1 MMMMSGRRW
10 LASKKV
16 TSAAAPKM
24 REELAALGEQ
34 IGCDIDPDAIR
45 GRELNRAWRR
55 VGDAAKG
62 SSDDPGAPGWCNRCA
77 MGIEDIPGLPEPLKK
92 LIQVVSYGVGAVAR
106 PWLLRKDDKM
116 LSDANKV
123 LEAGGLPVGTVDLE
137 SLTAQVAA
145 RVTYQEAK
153 RQRNLGQIV
162 EEAQKALPE
171 SVSTEPV
178 DSDWINRFFTSAQDI
193 SNEQMQ
199 HVWGRLLAGEVTMPG
214 SFSLR
219 ALDCLRNLTS
229 ADARVFSL
237 ACEFALYDDSGTAF
251 LISPYPAPLSG
262 LVVHMSGPRSIS
274 EQASKFR
281 QLYESKGL
289 DYQHIQLLS
298 ELGLIRFSREE
309 ECRFKSEFPASFRA
323 SVRVGPR
330 TLVVEKEDP
339 EATLTMPSMSLTS
352 VGRELF
358 RLHTPAANLEF
369 EALLVQAIENA
380 GFQVRWEPSP
390 SKGAAGM

>member
-1 MMMMSGRRW
+1 
-10 LASKKV
+10 
-16 TSAAAPKM
+16 
-24 REELAALGEQ
+24 
-34 IGCDIDPDAIR
+34 
-45 GRELNRAWRR
+45 
-55 VGDAAKG
+55 
-62 SSDDPGAPGWCNRCA
+62 
-77 MGIEDIPGLPEPLKK
+77 MGIEDTLGLPEPLKK

-106 PWLLRKDDKM
+106 PWLLQKDDKM

-123 LEAGGLPVGTVDLE
+123 LEAGGLPAGTVDLE
-137 SLTAQVAA
+137 TLTTQVAA

-153 RQRNLGQIV
+153 RQRNLGRIV

-199 HVWGRLLAGEVTMPG
+199 HVWGRLLAGEVTIPG

-229 ADARVFSL
+229 ADASAFSL
-237 ACEFALYDDSGTAF
+237 ACQFALYDDAGSAF

-262 LVVHMSGPRSIS
+262 LVVRVSGPRPIR
-274 EQASKFR
+274 EQTSNFR
-281 QLYESKGL
+281 QLYESRGL
-289 DYQHIQLLS
+289 DYQRIQLLS
-298 ELGLIRFSREE
+298 ELGLLRFAREE
-309 ECRFKSEFPASFRA
+309 ACSFKSESPASFRA

-339 EATLTMPSMSLTS
+339 ETSLTMPSMSLTS
-352 VGRELF
+352 VGCELF
-358 RLHTPAANLEF
+358 RLHTPAANPEF
-369 EALLVQAIENA
+369 EVLLAQAIGKA
-380 GFQVRWEPSP
+380 GFQVSWEPSP
-390 SKGAAGM
+390 SKGTAGM